1 MKKKLNK
8 LLLRQIKRHF
18 GTIDD
23 FPAEL
28 AVFLDD
34 INTTYES
41 FEGDKQILQNA
52 IEISSQEL
60 RAVYFKQK
68 QDSEKKLLEDHKQ
81 SSERHQA
88 ILQTAIDG
96 YWLTDSQGRFLE
108 VNDSYCRM
116 SGYSEKELLA
126 MSISDM
132 EANEDASET
141 VRHIAKIIE
150 EGEGRFES
158 RHRRKDGTVYNV
170 SISVQFKKADGGH
183 FVVFIHDITERKKAE
198 KLLNETNAYLENLIN
213 YANAPIIVWDPQF
226 RITRFNHAFES
237 LTGRTEAEVKG
248 QSLEI
253 LFPPAQAEK
262 SMGLIRK
269 TITGERWETVE
280 IEILHID
287 LTARTVLWN
296 SATVFETDGIT
307 PVSTIAQGQDITSRI
322 RVEDRLRQL
331 SQAVEQSPVTI
342 MITDKRGAIQ
352 YVNPKFTELTG
363 YSLDE
368 IIGKNPRILKSGYT
382 SSEEYNKL
390 WTTIQSGG
398 EWTGEFHNKKKNGD
412 LYWESAKISPI
423 VNAQG
428 ETTHFLAVKEDITR
442 RKQADEEIKLKTEEL
457 VLANAEKDKFF
468 SIIAH
473 DLRGPFHGFMGLTQ
487 IMAENITS
495 MTMDDLQE
503 LASIMKQSAAN
514 LFRLL
519 GNLLEWSSMQRGIT
533 HFNPDSFLLQP
544 KITGILALAQEAA
557 NRKLI
562 TISYDIP
569 SDLSV
574 YADNNMLEGI
584 LRNLVTNAVKYTP
597 RGGSIVISAN
607 TLPDRSVEIS
617 VKDMGIGMDKNLID
631 TIFVLG
637 VNTSRE
643 GTEGEPST
651 GLGLIICKD
660 FVEKHGGRLWVESEE
675 GKGSTFHFTLPAE
688 NAPKRKPD
696 LVNPVLTVDPSF
708 SDRKLKIVI
717 AEDDEAAQ
725 VLLGIAVKP
734 FSHMIIKV
742 NTGIAAVEACL
753 NNPDTDLVLMDI
765 KMPEMDGYEATRQ
778 IRQFN
783 KDVVIIAQTA
793 YGSSDDRDK
802 SLESGCNDHIMK
814 PINVPDL
821 KDIINKHLKF

>member
-1 MKKKLNK
+1 MEKKLNK

-18 GTIDD
+18 GTIEN

-34 INTTYES
+34 INTSYENL
-41 FEGDKQILQNA
+41 EADNHILQNSL
-52 IEISSQEL
+52 EISSQEL
-60 RAVYFKQK
+60 RELYYKQK
-68 QDSEKKLLEDHKQ
+68 KDSEVQALEDQQKN
-81 SSERHQA
+81 SERHRA
-88 ILQTAIDG
+88 ILQTAMDG
-96 YWLTDSQGRFLE
+96 FWLTDSKGRFLE

-132 EANEDASET
+132 EANEVASET
-141 VRHIAKIIE
+141 ARHIGKIIE
-150 EGEGRFES
+150 EGEGYFES
-158 RHRRKDGTVYNV
+158 RHRRKDGILFNV
-170 SISVQFKKADGGH
+170 SISVQFRKADGGH
-183 FVVFIHDITERKKAE
+183 FVVFIQDITERKKAE
-198 KLLNETNAYLENLIN
+198 KLLNETNSYLENLIN

-237 LTGRTEAEVKG
+237 LTGRSEAEVRG

-253 LFPPAQAEK
+253 LFPPALAEK
-262 SMGLIRK
+262 SMGLIHK
-269 TITGERWETVE
+269 TIAGERWETVE
-280 IEILHID
+280 IEIQHAD
-287 LTARTVLWN
+287 QSTHTVLWN
-296 SATVFETDGIT
+296 SATIFEPDGIT

-342 MITDKRGAIQ
+342 LITNKKGAIQ

-363 YSLDE
+363 YSLNE
-368 IIGKNPRILKSGYT
+368 ILGKNPRILKSGYT
-382 SSEEYNKL
+382 SPEEYNKL
-390 WTTIQSGG
+390 WTTIQTGG
-398 EWTGEFHNKKKNGD
+398 EWTGEFHNKKKNGN

-574 YADNNMLEGI
+574 YTDNNMLEGI

-814 PINVPDL
+814 PINLPDL
-821 KDIINKHLKF
+821 KNIISKHLKF

>member
-1 MKKKLNK
+1 METKLNK

-322 RVEDRLRQL
+322 RMEDRLRQL

-342 MITDKRGAIQ
+342 MISNKKGAIQ

-363 YSLDE
+363 YSLNE
-368 IIGKNPRILKSGYT
+368 ILGKNPRILKSGYT
-382 SSEEYNKL
+382 SPEEYKNL
-390 WTTIQSGG
+390 WTTIQAGG
-398 EWTGEFHNKKKNGD
+398 EWTGEFHNKKKNGE
-412 LYWESAKISPI
+412 LYWESAKISSI

-428 ETTHFLAVKEDITR
+428 ETTHFLAVKEDVTR
-442 RKQADEEIKLKTEEL
+442 RKQADEEIKHKTEEL
-457 VLANAEKDKFF
+457 ILANAEKDKFF

-544 KITGILALAQEAA
+544 KISGILALAQEAA

-574 YADNNMLEGI
+574 YTDNNMLEGI

-607 TLPDRSVEIS
+607 TLPDRSVGIS

-696 LVNPVLTVDPSF
+696 LVNPVLNVDPSF

-725 VLLGIAVKP
+725 TLLGIAVKS
-734 FSHMIIKV
+734 FGHVIIKV
-742 NTGIAAVEACL
+742 NTGMDAVEACR
-753 NNPDTDLVLMDI
+753 NNSDIDLVLMDI
-765 KMPEMDGYEATRQ
+765 KMPGIDGYEAARQ
-778 IRQFN
+778 IRLFN

-793 YGSSDDRDK
+793 YGSTGDRNK
-802 SLESGCNDHIMK
+802 SLNAGCNDLIMK
-814 PINVPDL
+814 PVNVPDL